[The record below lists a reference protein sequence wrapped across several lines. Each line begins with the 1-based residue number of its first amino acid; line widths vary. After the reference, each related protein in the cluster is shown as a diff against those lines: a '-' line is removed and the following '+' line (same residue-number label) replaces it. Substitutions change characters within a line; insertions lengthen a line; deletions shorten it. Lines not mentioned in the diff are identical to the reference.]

1 MPLLIEY
8 DFFLILLMI
17 FFYFFIYGS
26 IGFLPQKNNIL
37 RILFFFEMLILVI
50 SFMFIIITL
59 HYNDLYGQ
67 LVVMYLLTIAAVE
80 AAVGLALIYL
90 YYRAF
95 GSIKLQT
102 VSKIKG

>member
-1 MPLLIEY
+1 MPILIEY
-8 DFFLILLMI
+8 EFLLILLMF

-50 SFMFIIITL
+50 SFLFLIITL
-59 HYNDLYGQ
+59 HYNDIYGH

-80 AAVGLALIYL
+80 AAVGLALLYL

-95 GSIKLQT
+95 GSIRLQSL
-102 VSKIKG
+102 SKIKG